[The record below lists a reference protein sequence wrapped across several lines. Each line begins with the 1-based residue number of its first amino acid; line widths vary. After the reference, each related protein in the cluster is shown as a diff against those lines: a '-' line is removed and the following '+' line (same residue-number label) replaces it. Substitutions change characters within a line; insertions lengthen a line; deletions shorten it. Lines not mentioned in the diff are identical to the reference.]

1 MPATPFFV
9 FPAPERLTFP
19 PAMLTS
25 DFDFSF
31 PESQIALRPLPRG
44 EARLMVLSGSG
55 KFPDPFPLLHAFGTF
70 GEHAFGQAKDLIDVL
85 QAGDTLVLND
95 TKVLR
100 ARLQGTLETGGGC
113 EVLLLKPWA
122 SSVPEFSDGSTWE
135 CMAKPGRK
143 LQPGRTITFS
153 QGLSAET
160 LEVLPEGERVLRFNL
175 SGQAFY
181 EALEQAGS
189 IPLPP
194 YIRRDA
200 DADDAETY
208 QTVFAANPGSVAAP
222 TASLHLSE
230 DMLAALEAKGVRLVK
245 VTLHVGAGTFRPVQ
259 TERIADHPMH
269 SEAFTLSE
277 ESARILNETRSRGS
291 RIFAVGTTAARVLET
306 CCLPD
311 ASGKNTL
318 QARSGETSIFIYPGY
333 RWKAVDAL
341 LTNFH
346 WPKSTLFMLV
356 AARLGADETG
366 VARAKAAYAEAIA
379 RGFRLF
385 SYGDGM
391 LIL

>member
-1 MPATPFFV
+1 M
-9 FPAPERLTFP
+9 R
-19 PAMLTS
+19 TS

-44 EARLMVLSGSG
+44 EARLLVVSASGDLPADFALPRESG
-55 KFPDPFPLLHAFGTF
+55 VF
-70 GEHAFGQAKDLIDVL
+70 GEHAFGQARDLIDL
-85 QAGDTLVLND
+85 LAPGDALVLND

-100 ARLQGTLETGGGC
+100 ARLQGTLETGGAC
-113 EVLLLKPWA
+113 EVLLLKPFA
-122 SSVPEFSDGSTWE
+122 GSTADSGDGSVWE
-135 CMAKPGRK
+135 CMAKPGKK
-143 LQPGRTITFS
+143 LQPGRRVSFGH
-153 QGLSAET
+153 GLAAET
-160 LEVLPEGERVLRFNL
+160 LEVLPEGERVLRFNRA
-175 SGQAFY
+175 GTAFY
-181 EALEQAGS
+181 EALEHAGS

-200 DADDAETY
+200 DAEDAETY

-230 DMLAALEAKGVRLVK
+230 PMLAALEAKGVRLVK

-259 TERIADHPMH
+259 AENIADHPMH
-269 SEAFTLSE
+269 SEAFTLSG
-277 ESARILNETRSRGS
+277 ESAGILNATRKSGS

-306 CCLPD
+306 CCAPD
-311 ASGKNTL
+311 GAL

-356 AARLGADETG
+356 AAKLGTDEAG
-366 VARAKAAYAEAIA
+366 IARAKAAYAEAIA

-391 LIL
+391 LILQ

>member
-1 MPATPFFV
+1 
-9 FPAPERLTFP
+9 
-19 PAMLTS
+19 MLTS

-44 EARLMVLSGSG
+44 EARLMVLSVSG
-55 KFPDPFPLLHAFGTF
+55 ALPAGFPLPPESGTF
-70 GEHAFGQAKDLIDVL
+70 GEHAFGQAKDLLDIL
-85 QAGDTLVLND
+85 QPGDALALND

-100 ARLQGTLETGGGC
+100 ARLQGTLDSGGAC
-113 EVLLLKPWA
+113 EVLLLKPHA
-122 SSVPEFSDGSTWE
+122 SKASLSEDAVWE
-135 CMAKPGRK
+135 CMAKPGKK
-143 LQPGRTITFS
+143 LQPGRTVTFS
-153 QGLSAET
+153 DGFLAT
-160 LEVLPEGERVLRFNL
+160 VLEVLPEGERVLRFNRA
-175 SGQAFY
+175 GTAFY
-181 EALEQAGS
+181 DALEKAGT

-200 DADDAETY
+200 DAEDAETY
-208 QTVFAANPGSVAAP
+208 QTVFAANLGSVAAP

-230 DMLAALEAKGVRLVK
+230 SMLAAIEAKGVRIAK

-259 TERIADHPMH
+259 VENVEDHPMH

-277 ESARILNETRSRGS
+277 ESARILNETRKSGS

-311 ASGKNTL
+311 TSGKNTF
-318 QARSGETSIFIYPGY
+318 QARSGDTSIFIYPGY

-356 AARLGADETG
+356 AARLGTDENG
-366 VARAKAAYAEAIA
+366 IARAKAAYAEAIA

-391 LIL
+391 LIV

>member
-1 MPATPFFV
+1 MRT
-9 FPAPERLTFP
+9 T
-19 PAMLTS
+19 

-44 EARLMVLSGSG
+44 EARLLVISASG
-55 KFPDPFPLLHAFGTF
+55 KLPADFPLHPESGTF
-70 GEHAFGQAKDLIDVL
+70 GEHAFGHAKDLLDIL
-85 QAGDTLVLND
+85 RPGDALALND

-100 ARLQGTLETGGGC
+100 ARLQGTLESGGNC
-113 EVLLLKPWA
+113 EVLLLKPHA
-122 SSVPEFSDGSTWE
+122 SKPSGSDEAVWE
-135 CMAKPGRK
+135 CMAKPGKK
-143 LQPGRTITFS
+143 LQPGRTVTFTDDF
-153 QGLSAET
+153 SAEV
-160 LEVLPEGERVLRFNL
+160 LDVLPEGERVLRFNR
-175 SGQAFY
+175 SGAAFY
-181 EALEQAGS
+181 EALEAVGK

-200 DADDAETY
+200 DAEDAETY

-230 DMLAALEAKGVRLVK
+230 SMLAAIEAKGVRIAK

-259 TERIADHPMH
+259 VEYVEDHPMH

-277 ESARILNETRSRGS
+277 ESARILNETRKSGS

-306 CCLPD
+306 CCALENSPD
-311 ASGKNTL
+311 GASDGHGGFKL
-318 QARSGETSIFIYPGY
+318 QPRSGETSIFIYPGY

-356 AARLGADETG
+356 AAKLCAIGADEEG
-366 VARAKAAYAEAIA
+366 IARAKDAYAEAIA

-391 LIL
+391 LILQ